1 MWKQLLLV
9 RGFGVRS
16 PAPLGRARAGTTK
29 VAEVGGEVGFRPI
42 AFVSDRTQTQTWG
55 RLTMRRI
62 TVAMLAVALT
72 LGVWSGGVLTFTW
85 AQEIPRSLQQG
96 GPDAEMRVKK
106 NAWTVGIAGGI
117 VEGTFFRFAEDMRK
131 LLDDGDEMR
140 VLPIVTRGSASNIDD
155 LLYVR
160 GVDLAVTQSDVFEF
174 FRTQRK
180 IANLDGRIHYIL
192 RFPISEVAI
201 IARNDIRTVA
211 DLRGKKVD
219 FGDPGTSGSLTAPIL
234 FRYLGIEVK
243 ETPLP
248 APYTVGAYMK
258 VAAGE
263 VDAAV
268 RVVGKPVPHIA
279 QIPPNSGLHL
289 VPIPFTGNLADY
301 YTIGE
306 YTNADYPNLVPPGQ
320 TVDTLAVPT
329 VLAVY
334 NWPKGS
340 ERYRKVERFVTRLFE
355 NWDKLRNPPYH
366 PKWRDINLAATV
378 PGWTR
383 WSVAEEMLQ
392 RIRQASGVNAT
403 QAGAA
408 AEFAAFLQEKGVGTV
423 QPSPDQ
429 REALFREFL
438 QWQEQ
443 RQRVS
448 RQR

>member
-1 MWKQLLLV
+1 
-9 RGFGVRS
+9 
-16 PAPLGRARAGTTK
+16 
-29 VAEVGGEVGFRPI
+29 
-42 AFVSDRTQTQTWG
+42 
-55 RLTMRRI
+55 
-62 TVAMLAVALT
+62 
-72 LGVWSGGVLTFTW
+72 
-85 AQEIPRSLQQG
+85 
-96 GPDAEMRVKK
+96 
-106 NAWTVGIAGGI
+106 
-117 VEGTFFRFAEDMRK
+117 
-131 LLDDGDEMR
+131 
-140 VLPIVTRGSASNIDD
+140 
-155 LLYVR
+155 
-160 GVDLAVTQSDVFEF
+160 
-174 FRTQRK
+174 
-180 IANLDGRIHYIL
+180 
-192 RFPISEVAI
+192 
-201 IARNDIRTVA
+201 
-211 DLRGKKVD
+211 
-219 FGDPGTSGSLTAPIL
+219 
-234 FRYLGIEVK
+234 
-243 ETPLP
+243 
-248 APYTVGAYMK
+248 
-258 VAAGE
+258 
-263 VDAAV
+263 
-268 RVVGKPVPHIA
+268 
-279 QIPPNSGLHL
+279 

-383 WSVAEEMLQ
+383 WSVAEELLQ
-392 RIRQASGVNAT
+392 RIRQANGVNAT

-408 AEFAAFLQEKGVGTV
+408 AEFAAFLQEKGVGNV

-443 RQRVS
+443 RPRVS

>member
-1 MWKQLLLV
+1 
-9 RGFGVRS
+9 
-16 PAPLGRARAGTTK
+16 
-29 VAEVGGEVGFRPI
+29 
-42 AFVSDRTQTQTWG
+42 
-55 RLTMRRI
+55 
-62 TVAMLAVALT
+62 
-72 LGVWSGGVLTFTW
+72 
-85 AQEIPRSLQQG
+85 
-96 GPDAEMRVKK
+96 
-106 NAWTVGIAGGI
+106 
-117 VEGTFFRFAEDMRK
+117 
-131 LLDDGDEMR
+131 
-140 VLPIVTRGSASNIDD
+140 
-155 LLYVR
+155 
-160 GVDLAVTQSDVFEF
+160 
-174 FRTQRK
+174 
-180 IANLDGRIHYIL
+180 
-192 RFPISEVAI
+192 
-201 IARNDIRTVA
+201 
-211 DLRGKKVD
+211 
-219 FGDPGTSGSLTAPIL
+219 
-234 FRYLGIEVK
+234 VK

-248 APYTVGAYMK
+248 APYTVGAYMR

-279 QIPPNSGLHL
+279 QIPPNAGLHL
-289 VPIPFTGNLADY
+289 VPIPFTGNLADH

-355 NWDKLRNPPYH
+355 NWEKLRNPPYH
-366 PKWRDINLAATV
+366 PKWRDVNLAATV
-378 PGWTR
+378 PGWSR

-392 RIRQASGVNAT
+392 RIRQANGVNAT

-408 AEFAAFLQEKGVGTV
+408 AEFAAFLQEKGVANV
-423 QPSPDQ
+423 QPSQDQ